1 MGFFGNLTMRRYAAT
16 NLILG
21 AMFIN
26 LLLFGGRLEMGEAF
40 TAGLATGLGVGWLA
54 FGIGGWIALKR
65 PGRTWDERTATI
77 NMKASAISFCVVM
90 LVTAL
95 MSAALRSRTLG
106 MDWSAADLAGM
117 LVNLGLASFG
127 LLALVIRK
135 RT

>member
-77 NMKASAISFCVVM
+77 NAANDLYGAGSAESMAVAAAW
-90 LVTAL
+90 TA
-95 MSAALRSRTLG
+95 
-106 MDWSAADLAGM
+106 
-117 LVNLGLASFG
+117 VN
-127 LLALVIRK
+127 RP
-135 RT
+135 

>member
-127 LLALVIRK
+127 LSALVIRK